1 MSKKQADKK
10 QATQQVKEESVGST
24 ALNIVIGIII
34 VAIMALIIIWMMRDL
49 L

>member
-1 MSKKQADKK
+1 MSKKHADKK

-24 ALNIVIGIII
+24 ALNILIGIII